1 MTAKEIL
8 SPGKT
13 VAERRPVRMVEADM
27 PLLEVLPRLLDTPM
41 REIGVS
47 DGNMSIGVI
56 DQSSMLEGLGRMIA
70 ARDDCSTITV
80 ECRPEDYSASMLA
93 HAVED
98 SDAHLVDM
106 ITTPQDDGNMHV
118 TLRVRHNDPSAAVR
132 SLERYEFRVVDAHGN
147 EDGSRDATIAAERL
161 LALQTLLNV

>member
-27 PLLEVLPRLLDTPM
+27 PLLEVLPRLLDTPR
-41 REIGVS
+41 REVGVS
-47 DGNMSIGVI
+47 DGNVSIGVI
-56 DQSSMLEGLGRMIA
+56 DQASMLEGIGRMIA
-70 ARDDCSTITV
+70 ARDDCSIITV
-80 ECRPEDYSASMLA
+80 ECRPEEYSASLLA

-98 SDAHLVDM
+98 SDAHLVDL
-106 ITTPQDDGNMHV
+106 ITTPQEDGNVRV
-118 TLRVRHNDPSAAVR
+118 TLRVRHSDPSAAVR
-132 SLERYEFRVVDAHGN
+132 SLERYEFRVVEAHGN
-147 EDGSRDATIAAERL
+147 EDDTRDAEIAAERL

>member
-8 SPGKT
+8 SPEKT
-13 VAERRPVRMVEADM
+13 VTERRPVRMVEADM

-47 DGNMSIGVI
+47 DGNVSIGVI
-56 DQSSMLEGLGRMIA
+56 DETSMLEGLGRMIA

-80 ECRPEDYSASMLA
+80 ECRPEEYSASMLA

-98 SDAHLVDM
+98 SDAHLVDL
-106 ITTPQDDGNMHV
+106 ITTPQEDGNMQV
-118 TLRVRHNDPSAAVR
+118 TLRVRHNDPSAAIR

-147 EDGSRDATIAAERL
+147 EDGSRDAAIAAERL

>member
-1 MTAKEIL
+1 MTAREIL

-13 VAERRPVRMVEADM
+13 VAESRPLRMVEADM

-47 DGNMSIGVI
+47 DGEVSIGVI
-56 DQSSMLEGLGRMIA
+56 DQASMLEGIGKMIA
-70 ARDDCSTITV
+70 ARDDCSTIIV
-80 ECRPEDYSASMLA
+80 ECRPEEYSASMLA

-98 SDAHLVDM
+98 SDAHLVDL
-106 ITTPQDDGNMHV
+106 ISTPQEDGNMQI
-118 TLRVRHNDPSAAVR
+118 TLRVRHSDPSAAVR

-147 EDGSRDATIAAERL
+147 EDESRDSAIAAERL

>member
-13 VAERRPVRMVEADM
+13 VAERHPIRMVEADM

-41 REIGVS
+41 RELGVS
-47 DGNMSIGVI
+47 DGDVSIGVI
-56 DQSSMLEGLGRMIA
+56 DQASMLEGIGRMIA

-80 ECRPEDYSASMLA
+80 ECRPEEYSASLLA

-98 SDAHLVDM
+98 SDAHLMDL
-106 ITTPQDDGNMHV
+106 ITTPQEDGNMQV
-118 TLRVRHNDPSAAVR
+118 TLRVRHSDPSAAVR
-132 SLERYEFRVVDAHGN
+132 SLERYEFHVVEAHGN
-147 EDGSRDATIAAERL
+147 EDDPRDAAIAAERL